1 MRLIDLPPLTEALI
15 TEINVNKEL
24 TIRLYNMGFD
34 IGNKVKIIRKAPLL
48 DPIEIYTRG
57 FYLALR
63 VKDAKNINVELL

>member
-1 MRLIDLPPLTEALI
+1 MRLIDLPPLTEALV

-34 IGNKVKIIRKAPLL
+34 IGNKVKIIRKSPLL

>member
-1 MRLIDLPPLTEALI
+1 MRLIDLSLNTEAI
-15 TEINVNKEL
+15 VTQINVDKDL
-24 TIRLYNMGFD
+24 ATRLYNMGFD
-34 IGNKVKIIRKAPLL
+34 VGNKVKIIRKAPLL